1 MKTIRLIFGSALV
14 SLAATLAVPAQD
26 APSLPYDQKMDMV
39 YGEVHGTGLLMDV
52 FTPKGKA
59 NGLGIVDVVS
69 GAWYSDRRKIRD
81 HIPIAR
87 SSTASGRATR
97 SS

>member
-59 NGLGIVDVVS
+59 NGPGIVDVVS

-81 HIPIAR
+81 HI
-87 SSTASGRATR
+87 
-97 SS
+97 